1 MKLLKFYSNFC
12 NPCKVLERI
21 MDVNNIPHDNID
33 IEEETNADIIS
44 KYNIKT
50 VPTLILIE
58 EDGTEVNRHVGMMNL
73 QQLKDFT
80 NEANK

>member
-33 IEEETNADIIS
+33 IEEETNADIVS

-58 EDGTEVNRHVGMMNL
+58 EDGTEVNRRVGMMNL

>member
-33 IEEETNADIIS
+33 IEEETNADIVS

-73 QQLKDFT
+73 QQLKEFT
-80 NEANK
+80 NIANK

>member
-33 IEEETNADIIS
+33 IEEKTNADIVS

>member
-33 IEEETNADIIS
+33 IEEETNADIVS

>member
-1 MKLLKFYSNFC
+1 
-12 NPCKVLERI
+12 

-33 IEEETNADIIS
+33 IEEETNADIVS